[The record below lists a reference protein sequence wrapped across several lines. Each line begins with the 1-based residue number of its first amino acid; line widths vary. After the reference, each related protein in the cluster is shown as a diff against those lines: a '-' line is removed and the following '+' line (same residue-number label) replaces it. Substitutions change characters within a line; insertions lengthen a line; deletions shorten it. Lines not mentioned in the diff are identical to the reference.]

1 MNGRPFPHPRDQFL
15 TLRLTICPQVDK
27 GSGHMWREAPRG
39 AEVSQQAEAQSQ
51 VDYSSTKTA
60 RRPLV
65 SPRRISEQLQ
75 RELLR
80 DRRAVRGIALPLPA
94 AEIGLGSLLASPA
107 PREFAVRGA
116 RGSHGRALPSPRHTT
131 RGNAQAAWLPLVHG
145 CIVLYCIED
154 HRQPAQLQTIE
165 RPR

>member
-15 TLRLTICPQVDK
+15 TLRLTICPQVDT

-75 RELLR
+75 REY
-80 DRRAVRGIALPLPA
+80 AITA
-94 AEIGLGSLLASPA
+94 
-107 PREFAVRGA
+107 
-116 RGSHGRALPSPRHTT
+116 
-131 RGNAQAAWLPLVHG
+131 
-145 CIVLYCIED
+145 
-154 HRQPAQLQTIE
+154 
-165 RPR
+165 

>member
-1 MNGRPFPHPRDQFL
+1 
-15 TLRLTICPQVDK
+15 
-27 GSGHMWREAPRG
+27 MWREAPRG

-80 DRRAVRGIALPLPA
+80 DRVTALLRYCGIAESRCRFTA

-107 PREFAVRGA
+107 P
-116 RGSHGRALPSPRHTT
+116 
-131 RGNAQAAWLPLVHG
+131 
-145 CIVLYCIED
+145 
-154 HRQPAQLQTIE
+154 
-165 RPR
+165 